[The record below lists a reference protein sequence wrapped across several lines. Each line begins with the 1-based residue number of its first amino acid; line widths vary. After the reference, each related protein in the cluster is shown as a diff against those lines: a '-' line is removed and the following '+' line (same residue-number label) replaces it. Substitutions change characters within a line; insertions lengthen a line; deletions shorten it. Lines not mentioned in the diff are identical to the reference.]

1 LQYSPACGQRRR
13 PSFANVARGRVI
25 VSGNQ
30 HRDLVRFSDVPEMAA
45 RWHDA
50 PVGCPKLLRPD
61 PSDITLAG
69 FVAEGPW
76 CGDERRDSDE
86 LGNEPGSGRDI

>member
-1 LQYSPACGQRRR
+1 
-13 PSFANVARGRVI
+13 
-25 VSGNQ
+25 
-30 HRDLVRFSDVPEMAA
+30 MAA